1 MAQKIRQ
8 SAERAISPPSVDA
21 ATGIALLQ
29 TLVEKATRLREK
41 PDLKESDITAWRT
54 TARDILVRT
63 FGSES
68 PNVNA
73 VLHASGDGGLRVGMG
88 DHAFANYLRSGLTNK
103 IKILD
108 SCIEQLQIDIQ
119 LRQAEARSSPPAQL
133 AEPTTQSNKVFVVH
147 GHNHGIKESVARFLE
162 KLDLNP
168 IILHEKPN
176 AGRTLIEKFSDYSDV
191 QFAVVLLTADDL
203 GKPRDSDEEA
213 QLRARQNVILELGY
227 FLGKLGRARVCAL
240 YEGGVELPSDYQ
252 GVLFLPL
259 DAGDRWKFDLV
270 RELRA
275 AGFSVDANRVFS
287 AD

>member
-8 SAERAISPPSVDA
+8 PADRGTTPPSVDA
-21 ATGIALLQ
+21 ATGITLLQ
-29 TLVEKATRLREK
+29 KLVEKATDLREK
-41 PDLKESDITAWRT
+41 PDLEESDVTAWCT
-54 TARDILVRT
+54 TARDFLVRT

-73 VLHASGDGGLRVGMG
+73 VLRAFGDGGFHVGMG
-88 DHAFANYLRSGLTNK
+88 DHGFANYLRSGLTNK

-119 LRQAEARSSPPAQL
+119 LRPAEAGSSAQ
-133 AEPTTQSNKVFVVH
+133 AQTVGPTTQSNKVFVVH

-162 KLDLNP
+162 KLKLDP

-176 AGRTLIEKFSDYSDV
+176 AGRTLIEKFSDYADV

-203 GKPRDSDEEA
+203 GKPRDSDQEA

-240 YEGGVELPSDYQ
+240 YESGVELPSDYQ

-259 DAGDRWKFDLV
+259 DAVDRWKFDLV

>member
-1 MAQKIRQ
+1 VAQKRRQ
-8 SAERAISPPSVDA
+8 PDDRATSPPSVDA

-29 TLVEKATRLREK
+29 TLVEKATALRDK
-41 PDLKESDITAWRT
+41 PDLKESDVTAWCT
-54 TARDILVRT
+54 TARDFLVRT

-73 VLHASGDGGLRVGMG
+73 VLHASGDDGLYVGME
-88 DHAFANYLRSGLTNK
+88 DDEFANYLRSGLSNK
-103 IKILD
+103 IKMLD

-119 LRQAEARSSPPAQL
+119 LRLVRAGGSPQAQPA
-133 AEPTTQSNKVFVVH
+133 EHGTQSNKVFVVH

-162 KLDLNP
+162 KLDLDP

-176 AGRTLIEKFSDYSDV
+176 AGRTLIEKFSDYADV

-203 GKPRDSDEEA
+203 GKPRESNQEA

-240 YEGGVELPSDYQ
+240 YESGVELPSDYQ